1 MPSSHAKRLAA
12 LLPTRAGLE
21 SDGRIACSVTN
32 LARPSRD
39 RTIFRSAALSA
50 FERTAFERNV
60 EPVDVGTHSEE
71 GLRERTLRKS
81 IFGGNLGSLSRT
93 VGFFRRFD
101 PRNPQG
107 NVVRGPRRA
116 FASLRILPAPSV
128 LTLARQRPAHRPHAA
143 RGASV
148 ATRN

>member
-1 MPSSHAKRLAA
+1 LFSYKSIWQDLKDR
-12 LLPTRAGLE
+12 RE
-21 SDGRIACSVTN
+21 IA
-32 LARPSRD
+32 PF
-39 RTIFRSAALSA
+39 FRSAALSA
-50 FERTAFERNV
+50 FEKTAVERNV
-60 EPVDVGTHSEE
+60 EPVDVGPHSEE
-71 GLRERTLRKS
+71 GLRKRTLRKS
-81 IFGGNLGSLSRT
+81 IFGGKLGSLSRT
-93 VGFFRRFD
+93 VGFFGRFD